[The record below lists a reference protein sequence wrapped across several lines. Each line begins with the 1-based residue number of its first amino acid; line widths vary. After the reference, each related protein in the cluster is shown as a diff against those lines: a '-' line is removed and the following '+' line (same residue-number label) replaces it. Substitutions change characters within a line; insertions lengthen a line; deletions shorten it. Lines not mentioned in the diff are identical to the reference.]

1 MEDYQIVE
9 LYWNRN
15 ESAIEYTANKYGK
28 YCMTIACNI
37 LYNQE
42 DSSEC
47 VNDTYLQTWN
57 SIPTNRPEKLSTY
70 IGKICRNLAINMY
83 EKMTAA
89 KRGGAQTESCLDELE
104 EVVGSNDDMDE
115 NINLEML
122 TGTINVFLDTLST
135 EARMIFVKR
144 YWQMASV
151 KDIAKEYNISE
162 SKVKMT
168 LSRNREK
175 LKTHLLKEGYFV

>member
-15 ESAIEYTANKYGK
+15 ESAIEYTEKKYGK
-28 YCMTIACNI
+28 YCMTIAGNI
-37 LYNQE
+37 LFSQE
-42 DSSEC
+42 DSAEC

-57 SIPTNRPEKLSTY
+57 SIPDNRPEKLNTY

-83 EKMTAA
+83 EKITAA
-89 KRGGAQTESCLDELE
+89 KRGGSQMESCLDELA
-104 EVVGSNDDMDE
+104 EVVGNNDDMDE
-115 NINLEML
+115 NINYEML
-122 TGTINVFLDTLST
+122 TGSINVFLETLSK

-168 LSRNREK
+168 LLRNREK
-175 LKTHLLKEGYFV
+175 LKALLLKEGYVV